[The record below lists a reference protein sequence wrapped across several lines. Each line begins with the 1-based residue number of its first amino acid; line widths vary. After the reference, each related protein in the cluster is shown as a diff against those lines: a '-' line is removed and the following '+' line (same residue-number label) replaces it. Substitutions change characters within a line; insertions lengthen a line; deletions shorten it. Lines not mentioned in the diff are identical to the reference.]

1 MKPYIITC
9 VYYTEQIRTVS
20 IYVVPP
26 SIYWIGYNLTDIS
39 HRSRYKKTKNPDTM
53 KVVVGNA
60 TTRNM
65 TPSDIVA
72 NGAQAT
78 Q

>member
-1 MKPYIITC
+1 MLFLRPFTGLD
-9 VYYTEQIRTVS
+9 TTSQIFH
-20 IYVVPP
+20 
-26 SIYWIGYNLTDIS
+26 IGAGI
-39 HRSRYKKTKNPDTM
+39 KKKPDTM